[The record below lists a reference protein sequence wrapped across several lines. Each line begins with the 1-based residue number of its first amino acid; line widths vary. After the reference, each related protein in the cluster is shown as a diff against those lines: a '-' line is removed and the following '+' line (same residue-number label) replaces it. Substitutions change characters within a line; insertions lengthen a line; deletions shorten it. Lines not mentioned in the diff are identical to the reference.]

1 MDKQLKFKEQQLLRV
16 KEANK
21 SKDSEIKQLR
31 LSRERHCHHTV
42 DTVDIMCSQNISLA
56 WQLIAFSGGSEV
68 SLGR

>member
-42 DTVDIMCSQNISLA
+42 DTVDIVCSQNISLA
-56 WQLIAFSGGSEV
+56 
-68 SLGR
+68 